1 MSSQSIAIYL
11 GSGETRE
18 RRIENL
24 DKLARHYVPDSFIS
38 REGSE
43 RSVLFQLLADN
54 PDAAGAALE
63 MFLNLIGHGTGDP
76 PPGIV
81 LWNGRQW
88 EIKATPLDPA

>member
-18 RRIENL
+18 RRIEAI
-24 DKLARHYVPDSFIS
+24 DRLARLYVPDSVIT

-63 MFLNLIGHGTGDP
+63 LFLNLIGQGSGDP
-76 PPGIV
+76 PPGVI

-88 EIKATPLDPA
+88 EIKATPLEPK